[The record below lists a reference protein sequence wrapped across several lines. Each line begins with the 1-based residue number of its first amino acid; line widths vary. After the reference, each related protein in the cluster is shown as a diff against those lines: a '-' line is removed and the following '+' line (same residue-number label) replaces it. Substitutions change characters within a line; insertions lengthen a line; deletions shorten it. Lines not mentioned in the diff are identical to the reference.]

1 MLALRALCSR
11 FYLSSSSS
19 SSPFFRPRPRHS
31 HSSRYPT
38 LDADTRT
45 SLDAGTI
52 ERLRNPTRGGQNL
65 SLRYRRLEQSLR
77 GKEALQRDMRARESE
92 SKYQEAPDFAE
103 ESGVAATKDA
113 NYFHGFKIPTRP
125 KAPESDECCMS
136 GCAVCVYDLYEEDL
150 GVYTASL
157 EGLRA
162 ALNAKGIPEPG
173 WPEGVRRREDQG
185 GGSKGATLSAF
196 EALERALAEKRM
208 GAVAAGEAKAE

>member
-1 MLALRALCSR
+1 MLALCALCSR
-11 FYLSSSSS
+11 FYLS

-45 SLDAGTI
+45 SLDAGAI

-92 SKYQEAPDFAE
+92 SEYQEAPDFAG
-103 ESGVAATKDA
+103 ESGHGVATTKDA

-162 ALNAKGIPEPG
+162 ALAARGIPEPA

-185 GGSKGATLSAF
+185 GGSKGASLSAF
-196 EALERALAEKRM
+196 EALERALAEKR
-208 GAVAAGEAKAE
+208 AAGEAQPQPE